1 MFFFYQM
8 KMDLNFFK
16 RVFFVSTIESKVA
29 NIHAGRAKINETCGE
44 FSGPN
49 VSKILI
55 TGRI

>member
-1 MFFFYQM
+1 
-8 KMDLNFFK
+8 MDLNFFK

-44 FSGPN
+44 FSRPN